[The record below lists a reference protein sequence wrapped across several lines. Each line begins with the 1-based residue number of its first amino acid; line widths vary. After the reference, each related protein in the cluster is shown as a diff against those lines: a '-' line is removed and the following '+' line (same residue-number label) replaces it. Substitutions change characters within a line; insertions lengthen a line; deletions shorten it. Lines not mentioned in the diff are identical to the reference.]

1 MEKNDDDDDD
11 NDDDDFI
18 NGAILDKAAIK
29 NKMPVL
35 IFYTNLS
42 ENISY
47 SKKNWARNDQI

>member
-47 SKKNWARNDQI
+47 SKKN